1 MHIERVQIEE
11 GFLDGLDLRLVP
23 GLNVIIGERGTGKT
37 SLIELIRFCLD
48 APSYTP
54 ESEKRSRDHALSVLG
69 SGLISVAV
77 RHGEKTFTATR
88 QASDP
93 SPKIIRSFPA
103 PIIFSQ
109 TEIES
114 VGLQPNGRLH
124 LLDEFVPRLTDF
136 AREEKAAISETHSL
150 TAESDSLRRELEELE
165 RQVAELP
172 VVEQQLL
179 DLAPA
184 EQRLAAVSSE
194 AADKKLQLDLQVKE
208 ISSISVAAAAIERFA
223 LAIERWRTAVLT
235 AARSTPSLED
245 WPASATP
252 DPLPSTRARISRA
265 QSHLQAAIDEI
276 SAAAKEAKAIA
287 DSLAA
292 RRAPVEEQARR
303 LRKEVEALQSGAGS
317 TARLGSQLRERKA
330 QLESLRAV
338 IKQSRKKLNAVL
350 AQRNGALDQIE
361 SLRDKKFKTR
371 ENVAKK
377 LNSALG
383 PRISISL
390 SRAGQHDLFS
400 AAIANVLRGSGLRYG
415 ELAPTLAKAVS
426 PRELLEAAES
436 NDYELIAHAA
446 GITKDRSARAL
457 AQLRESG
464 LAELATIAVDDEVSL
479 HLLDGQDYKE
489 IGELSTGQR
498 CTVVLPLVLHHT
510 ERVLIVDQP
519 EDHIDNAFIADT
531 VIRAI
536 VARDPRSQIIFSTH
550 NANIPV
556 LGGADKVVQLGSDG
570 HRGFVLADAPLE
582 DPRIVQ
588 SISTVMEGGAEAFE
602 RRATFYGRHET
613 S

>member
-1 MHIERVQIEE
+1 VKFRN
-11 GFLDGLDLRLVP
+11 G
-23 GLNVIIGERGTGKT
+23 GK
-37 SLIELIRFCLD
+37 
-48 APSYTP
+48 A
-54 ESEKRSRDHALSVLG
+54 
-69 SGLISVAV
+69 
-77 RHGEKTFTATR
+77 FTATR
-88 QASDP
+88 QATDP
-93 SPKIIRSFPA
+93 PPKILGSFPT

-124 LLDEFVPRLTDF
+124 LLDEFVPHLTDSVR
-136 AREEKAAISETHSL
+136 AEQAAISETHSL
-150 TAESDSLRRELEELE
+150 MAESDSLRRELEELD
-165 RQVAELP
+165 RQLAELP
-172 VVEQQLL
+172 TVEQQLR

-184 EQRLAAVSSE
+184 EQRIAELSSE
-194 AADKKLQLDLQVKE
+194 AAEKKRQVDLLVRE
-208 ISSISVAAAAIERFA
+208 MSSISVSAAAVERFA
-223 LAIERWRTAVLT
+223 QAVDRWQSAVLT
-235 AARSTPSLED
+235 AIRSTPSLEE
-245 WPASATP
+245 WPASGGP
-252 DPLPSTRARISRA
+252 DPLLNTRARIPTA
-265 QSHLQAAIDEI
+265 QSQLRAAVDGI
-276 SAAAKEAKAIA
+276 SEASKEAKATA
-287 DSLAA
+287 DGLVA
-292 RRAPVEEQARR
+292 RRAPVEERARQ
-303 LRKEVEALQSGAGS
+303 LRKEVEALQAGAGA
-317 TARLGSQLRERKA
+317 TVRLGSQLRERKA

-338 IKQSRKKLNAVL
+338 IDQRRKTLASVLSQRSR
-350 AQRNGALDQIE
+350 ALDQVE
-361 SLRDKKFKTR
+361 SSRERKFRAR
-371 ENVAKK
+371 ENVAAK
-377 LNSALG
+377 LNSVLG
-383 PRISISL
+383 PRIRVSL
-390 SRAGQHDLFS
+390 SRAGQYDQFS
-400 AAIANVLRGSGLRYG
+400 AAIANVLRGSGLRYS
-415 ELAPTLAKAVS
+415 ELAPTLAKSVS

-446 GITKDRSARAL
+446 SISKDRSARAL
-457 AQLRESG
+457 AQIRESS

-536 VARDPRSQIIFSTH
+536 LARDPQSQIIFSTH

-582 DPRIVQ
+582 DKRIVQ

-602 RRATFYGRHET
+602 RRASFYGRHAH